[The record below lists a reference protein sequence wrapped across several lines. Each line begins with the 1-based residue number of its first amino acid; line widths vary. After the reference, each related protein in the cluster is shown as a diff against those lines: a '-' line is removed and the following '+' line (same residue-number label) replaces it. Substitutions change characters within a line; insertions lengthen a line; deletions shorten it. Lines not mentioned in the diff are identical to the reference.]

1 MKSPL
6 HSTILLRGLPT
17 MNGMSQPFT
26 ALLNDLTGGNRTVV
40 NAVLPRVYD
49 ALRDLAHRKL
59 RGERPNHTLNTTAL
73 VHEAYEKLVQQDRMT
88 WQNRAHFMGIAALSM
103 RRILINYAHKR
114 NAQKR
119 GGGVSVATF
128 EDGMAPRNVHAE
140 ELIDLDDALQ
150 RLEQLNE
157 RHAQVVT
164 YRFFGGL
171 TQKEI
176 AEVLDV
182 SVSTVRRDWRLA
194 RAWLSRE
201 LQQDW
206 AGDEPSPDASA

>member
-1 MKSPL
+1 MAS
-6 HSTILLRGLPT
+6 SD
-17 MNGMSQPFT
+17 PFT
-26 ALLNDLTGGNRTVV
+26 ALLEDLTGGNRTVV
-40 NAVLPRVYD
+40 DALMPRVYD
-49 ALRDLAHRKL
+49 ELRDLAHRKL
-59 RGERPNHTLNTTAL
+59 RGERADHTLNTTGL

-103 RRILINYAHKR
+103 RRILINYAQKR

-119 GGGVSVATF
+119 GGGAPVATF
-128 EDGMAPRNVHAE
+128 EDGMAPRDVQAE
-140 ELIDLDDALQ
+140 ELIDLDDALD

-157 RHAQVVT
+157 RQSKVVT

-176 AEVLDV
+176 AEVLGV
-182 SVSTVRRDWRLA
+182 SVPTVRRDWRLA

-201 LQQDW
+201 LQQH
-206 AGDEPSPDASA
+206 PDDAPNDAA

>member
-1 MKSPL
+1 MS
-6 HSTILLRGLPT
+6 STE
-17 MNGMSQPFT
+17 SFT
-26 ALLNDLTGGNRTVV
+26 ALLDDLSGGNRTVV
-40 NAVLPRVYD
+40 DAVLPQVYD
-49 ALRDLAHRKL
+49 ELRDLARRKL
-59 RGERPNHTLNTTAL
+59 RGERPDHTLDTTAL

-88 WQNRAHFMGIAALSM
+88 WKNRAHFMGVAALSM

-119 GGGVSVATF
+119 GGGEPVATF
-128 EDGMAPRNVHAE
+128 EDGMAPRDVHAE
-140 ELIDLDDALQ
+140 ELIDLDDALK
-150 RLEQLNE
+150 RLEQLHE
-157 RHAQVVT
+157 RQAKVVT

-182 SVSTVRRDWRLA
+182 SVPTVRRDWRLA

-201 LQQDW
+201 MTPPSRTDAQQD
-206 AGDEPSPDASA
+206 APE

>member
-1 MKSPL
+1 
-6 HSTILLRGLPT
+6 
-17 MNGMSQPFT
+17 MSQPFT

-40 NAVLPRVYD
+40 DAVLPQVYD
-49 ALRDLAHRKL
+49 ELRDLARRTL
-59 RGERPNHTLNTTAL
+59 RGERPDHTLNTTAL

-88 WQNRAHFMGIAALSM
+88 WQNRAHFMGVAALSM

-119 GGGVSVATF
+119 GGGEPVATF
-128 EDGMAPRNVHAE
+128 EDGMAPRDVHAE
-140 ELIDLDDALQ
+140 ELIDLDDALK
-150 RLEQLNE
+150 RLEKLNE
-157 RHAQVVT
+157 RQAKVVT

-182 SVSTVRRDWRLA
+182 SVPTVRRDWRLA

-201 LQQDW
+201 LQQDV
-206 AGDEPSPDASA
+206 AGGDAKKDAPA

>member
-1 MKSPL
+1 MP
-6 HSTILLRGLPT
+6 PAE
-17 MNGMSQPFT
+17 PFT
-26 ALLNDLTGGNRTVV
+26 ALLDDLTGGNRTVV
-40 NAVLPRVYD
+40 DALLPRVYD

-59 RGERPNHTLNTTAL
+59 RGERANHTLNTTAL

-88 WQNRAHFMGIAALSM
+88 WQNRAHFMGVAALSM

-119 GGGVSVATF
+119 GGGAPVATF
-128 EDGMAPRNVHAE
+128 EDGMAPRDVHAE
-140 ELIDLDDALQ
+140 ELIDLDDALKQ
-150 RLEQLNE
+150 LEQLNE
-157 RHAQVVT
+157 RQAKVVT

-176 AEVLDV
+176 AEILDV
-182 SVSTVRRDWRLA
+182 SVPTVRRDWRLA

-201 LQQDW
+201 LQQD
-206 AGDEPSPDASA
+206 AADDDAENDAPA

>member
-1 MKSPL
+1 MAS
-6 HSTILLRGLPT
+6 SD
-17 MNGMSQPFT
+17 PFT
-26 ALLNDLTGGNRTVV
+26 ALLEDLTGGNRTVV
-40 NAVLPRVYD
+40 DALMPRVYD
-49 ALRDLAHRKL
+49 ELRDLAHRKL
-59 RGERPNHTLNTTAL
+59 RGERADHTLNTTGL

-119 GGGVSVATF
+119 GGGAPVATF
-128 EDGMAPRNVHAE
+128 EDGMAPRDVQAE
-140 ELIDLDDALQ
+140 ELIDLDDALD

-157 RHAQVVT
+157 RQSKVVT

-176 AEVLDV
+176 AEVLGV
-182 SVSTVRRDWRLA
+182 SVPTVRRDWRLA

-201 LQQDW
+201 LQQH
-206 AGDEPSPDASA
+206 PDDAPNDAA

>member
-1 MKSPL
+1 
-6 HSTILLRGLPT
+6 
-17 MNGMSQPFT
+17 MSQPFT
-26 ALLNDLTGGNRTVV
+26 ALLDDLTGGNRTVV
-40 NAVLPRVYD
+40 DAVLPQVYD
-49 ALRDLAHRKL
+49 ELRDLARRKL

-88 WQNRAHFMGIAALSM
+88 WQNRAHFMGVAALSM
-103 RRILINYAHKR
+103 RRILINYAQKR

-119 GGGVSVATF
+119 GGGAPVATF
-128 EDGMAPRNVHAE
+128 EDGMAPRDVQAE
-140 ELIDLDDALQ
+140 ELIDLDDALK
-150 RLEQLNE
+150 RLEELNE
-157 RHAQVVT
+157 RQAKVVT

-182 SVSTVRRDWRLA
+182 SVSTIRRDWRLA

-201 LQQDW
+201 MKPSPGQQDPP
-206 AGDEPSPDASA
+206 E

>member
-1 MKSPL
+1 
-6 HSTILLRGLPT
+6 
-17 MNGMSQPFT
+17 
-26 ALLNDLTGGNRTVV
+26 
-40 NAVLPRVYD
+40 VYD
-49 ALRDLAHRKL
+49 ELRDLAHRKL
-59 RGERPNHTLNTTAL
+59 RGERADHTLNTTAL
-73 VHEAYEKLVQQDRMT
+73 VHEAYEKLVQQDQMT

-119 GGGVSVATF
+119 GGGEPVATF
-128 EDGMAPRNVHAE
+128 EDGMAPRDVHAE
-140 ELIDLDDALQ
+140 DLIDLDGALK

-157 RHAQVVT
+157 RQSKVVT

-176 AEVLDV
+176 AEVLGV
-182 SVSTVRRDWRLA
+182 SEPTVRRDWRLA

-201 LQQDW
+201 LQQGAAD
-206 AGDEPSPDASA
+206 DDSKKDASA